1 MKIKAIPEGYHSLT
15 TDLVV
20 KDVNEAIEFYRKV
33 FDAQKRRVFHGSD
46 GSIVHAEIRIGD
58 SILML
63 SPEFPEMNVFSP
75 LSTGGGTSA
84 SMYLYVENADAVFE
98 KAVSAGSKV
107 TMPIA
112 DTFWGDRAG
121 GIVDPFGHSWMV
133 GKRIKE
139 LSDKEIEEASKAMF
153 AREP

>member
-15 TDLVV
+15 PDLVV
-20 KDVNEAIEFYRKV
+20 KDVAEAIEFYKRA
-33 FDAQKRRVFHGSD
+33 FGAQKRRFFHGPD
-46 GSIVHAEIRIGD
+46 GNIVHAEIQIGD

-63 SPEFPEMNVFSP
+63 SPEFPEMKVFSP
-75 LSTGGGTSA
+75 ITRGGTSA
-84 SMYLYVENADAVFE
+84 SIYLYVENADAVFE
-98 KAVSAGSKV
+98 KAVSAGGRV

-153 AREP
+153 VKKL